1 MYTYDEEK
9 KRFFFTND
17 LEEYLLDYGV
27 EIEHI
32 KNMQSRVLEQ
42 GNLISVIESIPFDII
57 KL

>member
-42 GNLISVIESIPFDII
+42 DRDVYQDFQQ
-57 KL
+57 